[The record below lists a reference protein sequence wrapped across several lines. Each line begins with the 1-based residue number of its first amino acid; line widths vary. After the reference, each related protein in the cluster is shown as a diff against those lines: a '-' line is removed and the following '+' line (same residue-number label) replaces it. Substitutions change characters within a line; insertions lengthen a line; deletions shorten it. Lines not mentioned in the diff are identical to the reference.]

1 MLYSIHSLVYEAYT
15 SFSKLGLFIIMNTN
29 LRYLLVIILFAIGG
43 ALVGESIISGANA
56 IQIVLGVILLIGAIV
71 VLLQVPV
78 KR

>member
-1 MLYSIHSLVYEAYT
+1 
-15 SFSKLGLFIIMNTN
+15 MNTN